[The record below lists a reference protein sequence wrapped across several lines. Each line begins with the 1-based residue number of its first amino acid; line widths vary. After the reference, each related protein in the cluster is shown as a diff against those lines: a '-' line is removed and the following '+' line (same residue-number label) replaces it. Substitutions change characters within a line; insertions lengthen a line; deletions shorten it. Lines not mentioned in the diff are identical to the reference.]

1 MTYTTRLKP
10 LTNQEK
16 GKTMKHIEAE
26 ELFLTARNKGNGK
39 PIANNTRLHQRGN
52 DYAVR
57 LHNTDVVTIH
67 DDDTYTL
74 NSGGW
79 RTVTTKERINRFSPA
94 QVYSDRKTWLV
105 AGSLFEDGMKVGSR
119 GAVFDFKDPAEGFAL
134 QRKLDNLVRNY
145 INGFCDMIAAKE
157 LKDPSAGDCW
167 YCSMFN
173 QDKAHGNKES
183 VDHLFSH
190 FEEKYYVP
198 SLLANALKERNYGNV
213 GYVWQLTK
221 AGGTD
226 WARMSLRNYFKNRQE
241 ALLEHMKG

>member
-1 MTYTTRLKP
+1 MNKW
-10 LTNQEK
+10 
-16 GKTMKHIEAE
+16 EAQT
-26 ELFLTARNKGNGK
+26 LFCTAKDKAKGK
-39 PIANNTRLHQRGN
+39 PIANNTRLFKRGE

-67 DDDTYTL
+67 SDDTYTL
-74 NSGGW
+74 NTGGW

-94 QVYSDRKTWLV
+94 RVYSDKKVWLV
-105 AGSLFEDGMKVGSR
+105 KTGFGEYGGSLFEDGMKVTKR
-119 GAVFDFKDPAEGFAL
+119 GVALEYNDPAEGFAL

-145 INGFCDMIAAKE
+145 INGFCKLIESKE
-157 LKDPSAGDCW
+157 LKDPDAGDCW
-167 YCSMFN
+167 FCSMFN

-198 SLLANALKERNYGNV
+198 SLLANAMKERSYGDV

-241 ALLEHMKG
+241 ALLEQLKG